1 MTYDPYRASPPRN
14 DPYANPYRIDR
25 PNDSSAGGFVLL
37 GALALL
43 AVTCFIYFFGTN
55 DRETTL
61 SSNMRPQIIQPDTP
75 VRTAPQTTDPG
86 SAR

>member
-1 MTYDPYRASPPRN
+1 MTTDPYRARRRRTIPMQIRTASEN
-14 DPYANPYRIDR
+14 T
-25 PNDSSAGGFVLL
+25 NDSGAGGFVLL

-55 DRETTL
+55 DRETKL
-61 SSNMRPQIIQPDTP
+61 SSNMRPLIIQPDTP
-75 VRTAPQTTDPG
+75 VRTPPQTTDSG